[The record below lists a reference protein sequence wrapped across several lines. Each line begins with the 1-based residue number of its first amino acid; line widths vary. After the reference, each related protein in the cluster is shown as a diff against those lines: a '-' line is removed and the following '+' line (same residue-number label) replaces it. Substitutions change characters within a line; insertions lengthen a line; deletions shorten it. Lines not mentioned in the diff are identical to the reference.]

1 MSYDATLYHG
11 SVQRTSFKDMPCSI
25 AQCLEAVGEWW
36 SLLIVRD
43 AFRGITRFADLEAD
57 LGIARNVLNQRLARL
72 VDQGVLE
79 RVRYQDH
86 PPRFDYRLTDK
97 GRDLFDVLTAM
108 RQWGD
113 RWAAPDGPPLQIVH
127 DRCGQVSEGVLTCS
141 VCGEP
146 LTAGEVHRIPGPGAA
161 SKGGGTEPAAHH
173 GQGVGPRTRHPGFRG
188 GARPR
193 LSAAAPGG
201 TRLTGHPPSGPARPD
216 RVSVSGRIPAPAH
229 EIFLIVSNPARHVE
243 IDGSG
248 MLQAAAGAKPLTA
261 VGQTFQMAMDRDP
274 LGDVPDLHKYRV
286 INTVTQFISDR
297 LIEWT
302 VRAVGKPPG
311 GHVWGWQ
318 LEPVTDSETD
328 VTNYCDWSGI
338 SDDLRARFTW
348 PVVPVE
354 MFERSIAN
362 LARIAATEP
371 EPASRR

>member
-1 MSYDATLYHG
+1 MTQPSIMG

-72 VDQGVLE
+72 VDQGILE
-79 RVRYQDH
+79 RVPYQDH
-86 PPRFDYRLTDK
+86 PPRFDYRLTGK

-113 RWAAPDGPPLQIVH
+113 RWAAPNGPPLQIVH
-127 DRCGQVSEGVLTCS
+127 DRCGQISAGVLTCS

-146 LTAGEVHRIPGPGAA
+146 LTAGEIHRIPGPGAA
-161 SKGGGTEPAAHH
+161 PRNDGYEPAAYH
-173 GQGVGPRTRHPGFRG
+173 GQGAGPRTRRADVAGR
-188 GARPR
+188 A
-193 LSAAAPGG
+193 
-201 TRLTGHPPSGPARPD
+201 RLTGQPPSGPARPD

-229 EIFLIVSNPARHVE
+229 GIFLIVSNPARHVE

-248 MLQAAAGAKPLTA
+248 MLQAAPGAKPLTA
-261 VGQTFQMAMDRDP
+261 VGETFQMAMDRDP

-286 INTVTQFISDR
+286 INTVTQFIPDR

-318 LEPVTDSETD
+318 LDPVTDSETD
-328 VTNYCDWSGI
+328 VINYCDWSGI

-362 LARIAATEP
+362 LARIAATGP
-371 EPASRR
+371 EPAGQR